1 VEPTIAVLSPELASR
16 IAAGEVVERPASVAK
31 ELIENALDAGATRIE
46 VTVEGGGIGLIE
58 VADDGRGMAPED
70 ARLSIERH
78 ATSKLRRFSD
88 LDELGSYG
96 FRGEALPSIASVSRF
111 TLRTRTADSDEALEL
126 ITEGASEPRVRPA
139 AGPVGTTVRVADLFY
154 NVPARRKFLRSTGT
168 EAGHVGDV
176 VLDAA
181 LCRPDV
187 AFTLVRDGRQVRSWS
202 RARDREERVRQL
214 LGEEELIECRGERGP
229 LTVLALLSRPERA
242 RQGATGLKV
251 LVNGRPVR
259 DRGLAGTIAHA
270 YGSVLERGR
279 YPRGVVYLELPQR
292 LVDVNV
298 HPQKTEVRFA
308 DPRAVSDAV
317 HGIVARELGR
327 ELSGA
332 PALRRPGTP
341 AVLSGPSMPRQLPED
356 DRPELWRRKRPP
368 QVVPLLVQDSAH
380 AGIRGGP
387 PAPGVSPPSASPASP
402 RTSPLEL
409 RHPAALRPTNTST
422 DVASTD
428 VASTDV
434 AQADVASAVLTAA
447 DVTDRTSPALTPPP
461 APARTSDQHA
471 RTAWKRL
478 RFLAQVRETYLI
490 CEGAEGLYVLD
501 QHAAAER
508 VVFSKLRAQYLARN
522 VAAQTLLFP
531 VTVEVT
537 PTESD
542 VLAHHGEQI
551 AALGLDV
558 RVRTPEAVSIHAVP
572 KLLQS
577 GSPERMLRDLLVEL
591 TRAGERAFSD
601 AVDKALATMA
611 CHAAVRAGDP
621 LGVSEAAALL
631 AALDE
636 ADFAAYCPHGRPIV
650 TFTSWEELER
660 KVGRR

>member
-1 VEPTIAVLSPELASR
+1 MASLGAAAIGGILPNVEPTIAVLSPELASR

-31 ELIENALDAGATRIE
+31 ELIENALDAGATRID

-58 VADDGRGMAPED
+58 VADDGRGMPPGD

-96 FRGEALPSIASVSRF
+96 FRGEALPSIASVSRL
-111 TLRTRTADSDEALEL
+111 TLRTRTADSDEAIEL
-126 ITEGASEPRVRPA
+126 VTEGASEPRVRPA

-168 EAGHVGDV
+168 ESGHVGDV

-242 RQGATGLKV
+242 RQGAAGLKV
-251 LVNGRPVR
+251 LINGRPVR
-259 DRGLAGTIAHA
+259 DRALAGTIAHA

-317 HGIVARELGR
+317 HGGVARELGR
-327 ELSGA
+327 QLSGA
-332 PALRRPGTP
+332 PAPQRAATP
-341 AVLSGPSMPRQLPED
+341 PSFPDSSVPRQLPDE
-356 DRPELWRRKRPP
+356 DRPDLWRRKRPP
-368 QVVPLLVQDSAH
+368 QPVPLLLQDSAPVG
-380 AGIRGGP
+380 ARAEPRGALS
-387 PAPGVSPPSASPASP
+387 APSAASPAP
-402 RTSPLEL
+402 PPNDTARAPEL
-409 RHPAALRPTNTST
+409 PSEDLHQPTPPEQALAPA
-422 DVASTD
+422 DI
-428 VASTDV
+428 
-434 AQADVASAVLTAA
+434 
-447 DVTDRTSPALTPPP
+447 PPP
-461 APARTSDQHA
+461 AAPGRASDQHT
-471 RTAWKRL
+471 RTAWERL
-478 RFLAQVRETYLI
+478 RFLTQVRETYLI
-490 CEGAEGLYVLD
+490 CEGADGLYVLD

-508 VVFSKLRAQYLARN
+508 VVFSKLRAQYVARN

-542 VLAHHGEQI
+542 VLALHGEQI

-558 RVRTPEAVSIHAVP
+558 RVRTPEAVSVHAVP

-621 LGVSEAAALL
+621 LGASEAAALL

>member
-1 VEPTIAVLSPELASR
+1 RAPLWVRRRSVASSRAVEPTIAVLSPELASR
-16 IAAGEVVERPASVAK
+16 IAAGEVVERPASVAR

-88 LDELGSYG
+88 LDDLWSCGC
-96 FRGEALPSIASVSRF
+96 RGAALPSIASVSRF

-270 YGSVLERGR
+270 YGSILERGR
-279 YPRGVVYLELPQR
+279 YPRGVVYLELPGH

-298 HPQKTEVRFA
+298 HPQKLEVRFA

-317 HGIVARELGR
+317 YGIVSRGLASALG
-327 ELSGA
+327 GA
-332 PALRRPGTP
+332 PPASRDAEPTPVARAHTPPENNRLR
-341 AVLSGPSMPRQLPED
+341 
-356 DRPELWRRKRPP
+356 
-368 QVVPLLVQDSAH
+368 DSAVRVVH
-380 AGIRGGP
+380 TGS
-387 PAPGVSPPSASPASP
+387 SPPSG
-402 RTSPLEL
+402 R
-409 RHPAALRPTNTST
+409 RYAAVMERLLGPT
-422 DVASTD
+422 DP
-428 VASTDV
+428 
-434 AQADVASAVLTAA
+434 TAA
-447 DVTDRTSPALTPPP
+447 QPEMFTPRPS
-461 APARTSDQHA
+461 APSQPERSSHASSLNDAGPTARSWH
-471 RTAWKRL
+471 KL
-478 RFLAQVRETYLI
+478 RFIEQLKQTFLL
-490 CEGAEGLYVLD
+490 CEGEDGLYVLD

-508 VVFSKLRAQYLARN
+508 VIFSRLRHGYQSRT
-522 VAAQTLLFP
+522 VATQALLFP
-531 VTVEVT
+531 LIVDVTAE
-537 PTESD
+537 EAD
-542 VLAHHGEQI
+542 LLDERNQEF

-558 RVRTPEAVSIHAVP
+558 RLRGREQASVDGVP
-572 KLLQS
+572 RLLALV
-577 GSPERMLRDLLVEL
+577 SPERLLRDLLRE
-591 TRAGERAFSD
+591 RSRKDERAYSD
-601 AVDKALATMA
+601 AIDKVLATMA
-611 CHAAVRAGDP
+611 CHAAVRAGDV
-621 LGVSEAAALL
+621 LSAVEASGLL
-631 AALDE
+631 RDLDG
-636 ADFAAYCPHGRPIV
+636 ADFAGYCPHGRP
-650 TFTSWEELER
+650 
-660 KVGRR
+660 